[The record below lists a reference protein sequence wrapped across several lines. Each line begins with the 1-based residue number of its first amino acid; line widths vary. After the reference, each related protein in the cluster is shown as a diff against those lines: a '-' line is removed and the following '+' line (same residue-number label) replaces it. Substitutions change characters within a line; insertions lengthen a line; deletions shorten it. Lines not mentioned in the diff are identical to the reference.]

1 MAGKTLIGGAAY
13 DMKAGETLIGGVGYE
28 ISAGKTLIGG
38 TAYDIE
44 FASYD
49 PVFANNTWAQI
60 IAACQNN
67 EVPDTWAVGDH
78 KDMTINGAAYQI
90 DIIGKNHDTYTL
102 GGTAPLTFQLHDCFA
117 TTYYMQASNFSGWR
131 LSTMRTSTM
140 ATLLG
145 YMPSEVRTAV
155 REVSKNTSEVVN
167 GALQYSTTSDKL
179 FLLSASEINGG
190 GGGGVEG
197 SRYAYYTNGGS
208 KIKNRNGVAENWWT
222 KTVTYKSNSVKS
234 TYINT
239 SGSKAENSGGS
250 TRRGVSFAFCF

>member
-38 TAYDIE
+38 VAYDIE

-102 GGTAPLTFQLHDCFA
+102 GGTAPLTFQLHDLYA
-117 TTYYMQASNFSGWR
+117 TTYPFFASGFTGWESSA
-131 LSTMRTSTM
+131 LRTSTM

-145 YMPSEVRTAV
+145 YLPSEVRAAV
-155 REVSKNTSEVVN
+155 KEVSK
-167 GALQYSTTSDKL
+167 TTSKVQGKKINYVTTTDKL
-179 FLLSASEINGG
+179 FLPSATELAG
-190 GGGGVEG
+190 EG
-197 SRYAYYTNGGS
+197 TTEGRQYAYYAGRS
-208 KIKNRNGVAENWWT
+208 RVKYRNGSAENWWT
-222 KTVTYKSNSVKS
+222 RSAVYSSLAQARYVTTSGTINSVA
-234 TYINT
+234 
-239 SGSKAENSGGS
+239 SGYSY
-250 TRRGVSFAFCF
+250 GVAFAFCF